1 MLTRG
6 NIGTTG
12 LHRIMPIA
20 AKLLTFL
27 IAAFLSRLIT
37 LPEIAVPVS
46 QAALPRGAGNFHML
60 SLSPRYCVHA
70 GFVRRE
76 RDSNVRSGQGN

>member
-20 AKLLTFL
+20 AKLLTVL
-27 IAAFLSRLIT
+27 TAAFLSR
-37 LPEIAVPVS
+37 
-46 QAALPRGAGNFHML
+46 
-60 SLSPRYCVHA
+60 
-70 GFVRRE
+70 
-76 RDSNVRSGQGN
+76 